1 MSLHP
6 RETPPVPEE
15 THRIAQAGF
24 PRGNVYIR
32 MRHELGSIYNDQLF
46 APLFPAR
53 GQPAA
58 SPWHLAL
65 TTVIQFAEGLSDRQA
80 DAVRSRIAWKYALSR
95 ELADPGFDHTVL
107 GEFRTRIV
115 AGQAE

>member
-32 MRHELGSIYNDQLF
+32 MRHELGGIYYDQLF

-58 SPWHLAL
+58 SPWPRPYGGNAICRGLVRPPGRRGAKPHLGNTLCAWNRPARAS
-65 TTVIQFAEGLSDRQA
+65 TTR
-80 DAVRSRIAWKYALSR
+80 
-95 ELADPGFDHTVL
+95 P
-107 GEFRTRIV
+107 
-115 AGQAE
+115 